1 MHNTIVSVY
10 RFEAIDLF
18 VSYNAWV
25 YAQVSLIGTPYICIG
40 IPYTTS
46 KKILNVIL
54 SPTKANNNIILCGL
68 LIKSV
73 HMGRIRDKFFNSYNL
88 KINTRS
94 GCGIIFNLFVCYI
107 HGAVLFQLMAPLN
120 NKISEITGLIKNS
133 DRCGR

>member
-1 MHNTIVSVY
+1 MGVCAS
-10 RFEAIDLF
+10 
-18 VSYNAWV
+18 
-25 YAQVSLIGTPYICIG
+25 
-40 IPYTTS
+40 IPIQP

-54 SPTKANNNIILCGL
+54 SPTKAHNNIILCGL
-68 LIKSV
+68 LTKSV
-73 HMGRIRDKFFNSYNL
+73 HMGRTTDKFFKSYNL

-107 HGAVLFQLMAPLN
+107 HGAVLFHLMAPLKHLKH